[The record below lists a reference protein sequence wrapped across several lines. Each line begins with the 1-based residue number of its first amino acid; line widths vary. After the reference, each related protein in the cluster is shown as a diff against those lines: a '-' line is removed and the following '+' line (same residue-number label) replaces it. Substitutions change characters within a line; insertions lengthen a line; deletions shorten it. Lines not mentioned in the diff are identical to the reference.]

1 MSITRPALGMASI
14 SSNSNIHNN
23 NTRQRTC
30 WMSPSRAFNMY
41 APILTLP
48 WLICNTS
55 WFLSHQTLLF
65 TQMRLD
71 RDTLLQW
78 YTTSADQFETIVN
91 GFLVRVKGTPVRLWC
106 HAKLDFDV

>member
-1 MSITRPALGMASI
+1 
-14 SSNSNIHNN
+14 
-23 NTRQRTC
+23 
-30 WMSPSRAFNMY
+30 
-41 APILTLP
+41 
-48 WLICNTS
+48 
-55 WFLSHQTLLF
+55 
-65 TQMRLD
+65 MRLD